1 MSYPGNASLSSA
13 VKDRVRTTFNQTVA
27 LYRQGRTEEV
37 LAGCNLILQ
46 MDPQFDP
53 ARKLLEK
60 TRNPDAP
67 IDVDALAPPDTRSL
81 IRQARDAMAGRDFQ
95 TVIHVTTQ
103 ILTDDLMNDEARI
116 LGDEA
121 REKMEAA
128 PFVEQFVRKCDANL
142 SAGNIAGARQDLEKA
157 RALDP
162 THPEIIR
169 IAFAIEK
176 QHAASQPASFSF
188 DATPFVVEAKPAPA
202 GGRSAAQAADFGF
215 TFEEEKTPAP
225 QAPKNDGG
233 FANFSFDSGPSA
245 AEPFGGFSFDSP
257 AAPPTPSA
265 PAAPTPAPAASA
277 PSFDFGAPKT
287 QATNEF
293 DFSMASV
300 ETSPDDQRK
309 IDQYLTEGDR
319 AFDGGDYQQAID
331 FWSRIFLIDVTNE
344 AASDRIERAKARRR
358 EIEQKVEAI
367 LTNGIQAY
375 DRKDLETARARFDEV
390 LFLDPGNNT
399 AQEYLDRLEAPA
411 EPIAIPGVPPPFIP
425 PPPDDDSLGLFED
438 EPMSGSYTPPLR
450 PPDPSDVTAA
460 ATSGKKSGAARTA
473 AAPKTGKPKGIPVP
487 ILAAVLIA
495 LLAAGGWFAWNRFS
509 GGDDEAAVTPAGNS
523 DAIFNRATML
533 SQSGKFDEAIAVLQ
547 TVQPDDPQHDRALE
561 MIADLQQK
569 KGSAAATIDG
579 RPAAQY
585 FEEQL
590 AAGRTAFTAHDY
602 LAAKAAFE
610 GAMRVKPLPADVKT
624 SYDTASQQVA
634 KLDSAKSLFAGRKF
648 ADALTNLQA
657 LAQQDPENKN
667 IQRMIVDAHFNLGAT
682 ALQDER
688 LSDAVKAFDEV
699 LKLDPNDELAKR
711 SKDLAQRYNGE
722 PKDLLYRIYVKY
734 LPLRQAT

>member
-46 MDPQFDP
+46 MDPQFEP

-60 TRNPDAP
+60 TQNPDAP
-67 IDVDALAPPDTRSL
+67 IDVDSLSPPDTRSL
-81 IRQARDAMAGRDFQ
+81 IRQASDAMAARDFQ

-116 LGDEA
+116 LADEA

-157 RALDP
+157 RSLDP

-215 TFEEEKTPAP
+215 TFEEEKSPA
-225 QAPKNDGG
+225 APAAQNDGG

-257 AAPPTPSA
+257 AAPAAS
-265 PAAPTPAPAASA
+265 APTPAPAASA
-277 PSFDFGAPKT
+277 PSFDFGAPKS
-287 QATNEF
+287 QGTNDF

-319 AFDGGDYQQAID
+319 AFDNGDYQQAID

-344 AASDRIERAKARRR
+344 AASDRIERAKGRRR

-367 LTNGIQAY
+367 LSNGIQAY
-375 DRKDLETARARFDEV
+375 DRKDLDTARARFDEV
-390 LFLDPGNNT
+390 LFLDPNNNT
-399 AQEYLDRLEAPA
+399 AQEYLDRLDTPA
-411 EPIAIPGVPPPFIP
+411 EPIAIPGVPPPP
-425 PPPDDDSLGLFED
+425 VPPPDDDAGFGFLD
-438 EPMSGSYTPPLR
+438 EPMGGSYAPPLM
-450 PPDPSDVTAA
+450 PPDDSQEPAA
-460 ATSGKKSGAARTA
+460 APRSGRKSAAAKA
-473 AAPKTGKPKGIPVP
+473 APAPKTGKPKGIPVP
-487 ILAAVLIA
+487 VLGAVLLV
-495 LLAAGGWFAWNRFS
+495 LLAAGGWFAWTTFS
-509 GGDDEAAVTPAGNS
+509 GGDDDAAVSTAGNS
-523 DAIFNRATML
+523 DALFNRASL
-533 SQSGKFDEAIAVLQ
+533 LAQSGKFDEAIATLQKVL
-547 TVQPDDPQHDRALE
+547 PDDPQHDRALE

-569 KGSAAATIDG
+569 KGSAAAMIDG

-590 AAGRTAFTAHDY
+590 AAGRTAFAAHDY

-610 GAMRVKPLPADVKT
+610 GAMRVKPLPPDVKA

-634 KLDSAKSLFAGRKF
+634 KLDSAKSLFAGRKY
-648 ADALTNLQA
+648 ADAITNLQA

-688 LSDAVKAFDEV
+688 LSDAVKEFDEV

-734 LPLRQAT
+734 LPLRQTT